1 MFCKTNVL
9 RNFVKF
15 TEKQL
20 SQSLFFIKVDRHNV
34 NRHMYFPENFA
45 KFLKTPPVTACEQS
59 TVAIFVGEIC
69 SSNNA
74 VPRPDVF
81 CYRLNGMGA
90 PKNDFFHTY
99 FKKNLN

>member
-20 SQSLFFIKVDRHNV
+20 SQSLFLIKVDRHNV

-74 VPRPDVF
+74 VLRPDVF
-81 CYRLNGMGA
+81 CYRLNGMAA
-90 PKNDFFHTY
+90 PKNDFFHIYISCKT
-99 FKKNLN
+99 